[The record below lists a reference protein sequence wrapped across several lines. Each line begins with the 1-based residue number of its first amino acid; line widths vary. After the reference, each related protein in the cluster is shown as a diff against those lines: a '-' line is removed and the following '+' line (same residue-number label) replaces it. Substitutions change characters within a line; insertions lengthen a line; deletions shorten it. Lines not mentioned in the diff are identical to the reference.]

1 MPRKPPIRRKRAR
14 GPSRGVLRVAEGAF
28 WLVFACALV
37 LGADQLASGVP
48 KLAGMFLPSQA
59 ARSGGADA
67 IALRG
72 AVREAPE
79 MPERLTRLSPGAP
92 SAAAPAIAF
101 VIDDLGEDVAH
112 TEQAIALPKQVALA
126 FLPYPSRTPALARA
140 AGRAG
145 HAVLLHMPMQALGN
159 ADPGPMALEVDLPRA
174 EILRRLDWA
183 LARVPGFV
191 GVNNHEGSRFTA
203 DADALAPVMAR
214 LAERN
219 VFFFD
224 SRTTPDTR
232 GEAVARAYGVT
243 SAGRD
248 VFLDNVATIDAVDAE
263 LRALEAKARAQGV
276 AIAIGHPHGITLDA
290 VGYWIAHRGGFAL
303 ITLREAIARKSR
315 GPLRASL
322 RASLAL
328 AGG

>member
-1 MPRKPPIRRKRAR
+1 
-14 GPSRGVLRVAEGAF
+14 VLRVAEGAF

-59 ARSGGADA
+59 ARAGVADTA
-67 IALRG
+67 ALRG
-72 AVREAPE
+72 LVREPE
-79 MPERLTRLSPGAP
+79 PPERLARLSPEAHP
-92 SAAAPAIAF
+92 AIAPAIAI
-101 VIDDLGEDVAH
+101 VIDDLGEDVVH
-112 TEQAIALPKQVALA
+112 TKQAMALPRQVALA
-126 FLPYPSRTPALARA
+126 FLPYPSRTPALARE

-145 HAVLLHMPMQALGN
+145 HEVLVHMPMQALGD
-159 ADPGPMALEVDLPRA
+159 ADPGPMALKVGLPRT

-183 LARVPGFV
+183 VARVPGFV
-191 GVNNHEGSRFTA
+191 GLNNHEGSRFTA

-224 SRTTPDTR
+224 SRTTPDTK

-263 LRALEAKARAQGV
+263 LRALEARARSQGV

-290 VGYWIAHRGGFAL
+290 VGYWIAHRDGFAL
-303 ITLREAIARKSR
+303 VTLEEAMRRKQ
-315 GPLRASL
+315 PLRAALL
-322 RASLAL
+322 R
-328 AGG
+328 